1 MLGLLLFRLMAI
13 LALILGNGFFVAAEF
28 ALVSMRHTRLEQ
40 LIAQGVPGA
49 AAVERLQQHLDDFL
63 PAVQFGVT
71 LCSLA
76 LGWLGEPTIAQALI
90 HLTAGLP
97 HPHIY
102 AHLIAAP
109 LAFGIITYFH
119 VLLGELVPKSLAL
132 RKGDQL
138 AIAVAGPM
146 LAFMQMTL
154 PAVRLMNHSAAAV
167 LRLFRAP
174 LSHEGG
180 AVHSPDE
187 LKLIATAARRDGQL
201 PQFQESLIH
210 HAVELAD
217 VPTREIMTP
226 RRRIVS
232 VPSTMP
238 IDEASG
244 RFVDELHSR
253 IPVYDAERGPE
264 YIIGIVYSKDIA
276 RLMHFN
282 ASIRVQGGASA
293 PFAALRV
300 RQVMR
305 EVLVVPETK
314 PVLDLLQEF
323 QLRRR
328 HLAIVVDEF
337 GSTVGL
343 VTVED
348 AIEQL
353 VGELED
359 EFDLQTSPL
368 LPEFGEGLMLE
379 GSVSLRDLET
389 QMHWKLPREGGVETL
404 AGFLLTRLGHIPMSG
419 ESVDYQGRRLTITEM
434 SGRRI
439 AKVRVEKVPGTEA
452 GYEPGAQP
460 GAHPGGGPDPARRQ
474 ADPAEEESSRE
485 SAIKR

>member
-13 LALILGNGFFVAAEF
+13 AALVLGNGFFVAAEF
-28 ALVSMRHTRLEQ
+28 ALVSMRRTRLEQ
-40 LIAQGVPGA
+40 LIATGVPGA
-49 AAVERLQQHLDDFL
+49 RAVERLQQHLDDFL

-71 LCSLA
+71 LCSLG
-76 LGWLGEPTIAQALI
+76 LGWVGEPTIAAAFSMLI
-90 HLTAGLP
+90 GQLP
-97 HPHIY
+97 HQRLY
-102 AHLIAAP
+102 SHLVAAP
-109 LAFGIITYFH
+109 VAFMIITYFH

-138 AIAVAGPM
+138 AIAVAEPM
-146 LAFMQMTL
+146 LAFMQMTR

-180 AVHSPDE
+180 TVHSPDE
-187 LKLIATAARRDGQL
+187 LKLIATAARRGGLL
-201 PQFQESLIH
+201 PEFQESLIH
-210 HAVELAD
+210 RAVEIAD

-226 RRRIVS
+226 RQRIVS
-232 VPSTMP
+232 LPSTMP
-238 IDEASG
+238 IDQASG

-264 YIIGIVYSKDIA
+264 YIVGIVYSKDIA

-282 ASIRVQGGASA
+282 ASPRTEGGSSA

-359 EFDLQTSPL
+359 EFDTQTSPL
-368 LPEFGEGLMLE
+368 LPAPGEDLVLE
-379 GSVSLRDLET
+379 GSVNLRDLET
-389 QMHWKLPREGGVETL
+389 QMHWKLPREGGIETL
-404 AGFLLTRLGHIPMSG
+404 AGFLLSRLGRIPSGG
-419 ESVDYQGRRLTITEM
+419 ESVEYQGRRLTIVEM
-434 SGRRI
+434 SGHRI
-439 AKVRVEKVPGTEA
+439 ARVRIEKVTAIDALAAEPRGT
-452 GYEPGAQP
+452 GEPVQ
-460 GAHPGGGPDPARRQ
+460 
-474 ADPAEEESSRE
+474 
-485 SAIKR
+485 KR